1 MSKVCRIV
9 KSKNLNKRKY
19 DELCEQA
26 RLLGRLRKEIWH
38 RFGSIGGVARK
49 HREIRNDWVKTRDF
63 TPLPAKAWKETLRD
77 AMDDISL
84 YEEACKLKV
93 RKDISKRSSDKEEK
107 KRLFTL
113 LKNNKWPTDP
123 YLSRK
128 MRKYKKHGKTNVS
141 NQIVLEGGVYS
152 QFQGKDGNTW
162 LKVPTF
168 ERGKKLCIP
177 LNSNIKLQG
186 CLRIILTGGNAQVH
200 YAIKQKKFAKCG
212 NEILGIDKGYSEA
225 FADSE
230 GEFYGENLGK
240 VLTAET
246 ENRNR
251 RGKARNKMFQIAE
264 KKPHKAKNIYKFNL
278 GRKKL
283 NRNIEKK
290 KILVRDIAFEAAHR
304 IVDRAAEV
312 RAEDLTQP
320 FSSKEKWKRY
330 NRLMSAWA
338 KGSLAEA
345 LESVTKARGSCLR
358 FVNAAYTSQMDSKTG
373 LLEGRRVGD
382 EFHHV
387 NGEVS
392 QADTNAAVNIKQ
404 RADDTEISLY
414 TPYKEVKAILLNR
427 LTAIGGVNESEG
439 FTLLSCDRPSRT
451 PVTREKSTLT
461 ESESLE
467 NVW

>member
-1 MSKVCRIV
+1 MPKVCRIV

-26 RLLGRLRKEIWH
+26 NLLGSIRKEVWH
-38 RFGSIGGVARK
+38 RFGSVNGVGVNHRK
-49 HREIRNDWVKTRDF
+49 IRDEWVKTREF
-63 TPLPAKAWKETLRD
+63 SPLPAKAWKETLRD
-77 AMDDISL
+77 TLDDISL
-84 YEEACKLKV
+84 YEEACKVKV
-93 RKDISKRSSDKEEK
+93 KQDIASRTNNKDER
-107 KRLFTL
+107 KRLYTL
-113 LKNNKWPTDP
+113 LKKNEWPNDP
-123 YLSRK
+123 FLSRK
-128 MRKYKKHGKTNVS
+128 MRKYKKHGRTNVS
-141 NQIVLEGGVYS
+141 NQIILEGGVYS
-152 QFQGKDGNTW
+152 QFLGKDGNTW

-168 ERGKKLCIP
+168 ERGRKLCIP
-177 LNSNIKLQG
+177 LNSNIKLKG
-186 CLRIILTGGNAQVH
+186 CLRLIMKDGYVQIH

-212 NEILGIDKGYSEA
+212 DEILGIDKGYSEA

-230 GEFYGENLGK
+230 GDFYGENLGK
-240 VLTAET
+240 VLTSET

-251 RGKARNKMFQIAE
+251 RGKARNKLFQIS
-264 KKPHKAKNIYKFNL
+264 KKKLHKAANIQKYNL

-290 KILVRDIAFEAAHR
+290 KILVRDIAFESAHR
-304 IVDRAAEV
+304 IVDKAVEV
-312 RAEDLTQP
+312 RTEDLTKP

-358 FVNAAYTSQMDSKTG
+358 VVNAAYTSQMDSKTG
-373 LLEGRRVGD
+373 RLEGRRVGD
-382 EFHHV
+382 KFHHV

-392 QADTNAAVNIKQ
+392 QADTNAAVNIKH

-427 LTAIGGVNESEG
+427 LAAIGRVSSP
-439 FTLLSCDRPSRT
+439 LDCDRPSRT
-451 PVTREKSTLT
+451 PVTREK
-461 ESESLE
+461 
-467 NVW
+467 

>member
-9 KSKNLNKRKY
+9 KSKDLNKRKY

-26 RLLGRLRKEIWH
+26 RLLGQIRKEVWH
-38 RFGSIGGVARK
+38 RYGSVNGVGSNHRK
-49 HREIRNDWVKTRDF
+49 IRNKWVKTRDF
-63 TPLPAKAWKETLRD
+63 SPLPAKAWKETLRD
-77 AMDDISL
+77 TFDDIAL

-93 RKDISKRSSDKEEK
+93 KKDIASRTSNKEERK
-107 KRLFTL
+107 NLYTH

-141 NQIVLEGGVYS
+141 NQIVLEAGVYS
-152 QFQGKDGNTW
+152 QFLGKDGNTW

-168 ERGKKLCIP
+168 EKGKRLCIP
-177 LNSNIKLQG
+177 LNSNIQLKG
-186 CLRIILTGGNAQVH
+186 CLRLILKDGIVQVH
-200 YAIKQKKFAKCG
+200 YAIKQKRFEKCG
-212 NEILGIDKGYSEA
+212 DKILGVDKGYSEA

-230 GEFYGENLGK
+230 GNFYGKALGK
-240 VLTAET
+240 VLTEET

-251 RGKARNKMFQIAE
+251 RGKARNKLYQIS
-264 KKPHKAKNIYKFNL
+264 KKKTHKAKNIQKYNL

-283 NRNIEKK
+283 NRNIERK
-290 KILVRDIAFEAAHR
+290 KILVRDIAFEASHR
-304 IVDRAAEV
+304 IVDKAAEL
-312 RAEDLTQP
+312 RAEDLSKP

-338 KGSLAEA
+338 KGSLADA

-358 FVNAAYTSQMDSKTG
+358 VVNAAYTSQMDSKTG
-373 LLEGRRVGD
+373 RLEGRRVGD
-382 EFHHV
+382 KFHHV

-392 QADTNAAVNIKQ
+392 QADTNAAVNIKH

-414 TPYKEVKAILLNR
+414 TPYKEVKEILLNR
-427 LTAIGGVNESEG
+427 LAATGGVSNP
-439 FTLLSCDRPSRT
+439 LDCDRPSRT

-461 ESESLE
+461 ESESLKDF
-467 NVW
+467 WQSFTA

>member
-9 KSKNLNKRKY
+9 KSNNLNKRKY

-26 RLLGRLRKEIWH
+26 RLLGRIRKEVWH
-38 RFGSIGGVARK
+38 RFGSINGVGTNHRK
-49 HREIRNDWVKTRDF
+49 VRGEWVRTRDF
-63 TPLPAKAWKETLRD
+63 SPLPAKAWKETLRD
-77 AMDDISL
+77 ILDDITL

-93 RKDISKRSSDKEEK
+93 RQDISKRTSDKVER

-113 LKNNKWPTDP
+113 LKKDEWPSDP

-128 MRKYKKHGKTNVS
+128 MRQHKRHGKTSVS
-141 NQIVLEGGVYS
+141 NQIILEGGVYS
-152 QFQGKDGNTW
+152 QFLGKDGNTW

-168 ERGKKLCIP
+168 ERGKKLSIP
-177 LNSNIKLQG
+177 LNSNIHLKG
-186 CLRIILTGGNAQVH
+186 CLRLILNDGVVQVH
-200 YAIKQKKFAKCG
+200 YAIKQKKFPQCG
-212 NEILGIDKGYSEA
+212 DKVIGIDKGYSEA

-251 RGKARNKMFQIAE
+251 RGKARNKLHQIS
-264 KKPHKAKNIYKFNL
+264 KKKKHKARNIQKYNL
-278 GRKKL
+278 GRNKL

-290 KILVRDIAFEAAHR
+290 KILVRDIAFESAHR
-304 IVDRAAEV
+304 IVDKAEEV
-312 RAEDLTQP
+312 RAEDLTKP

-358 FVNAAYTSQMDSKTG
+358 VVNAAYTSQMDSKTG
-373 LLEGRRVGD
+373 RLEGRRVGD
-382 EFHHV
+382 KFHHA
-387 NGEVS
+387 NGEVT
-392 QADTNAAVNIKQ
+392 QADTNAAVNIKH
-404 RADDTEISLY
+404 RADDAEISLY

-427 LTAIGGVNESEG
+427 LAATGGVSSPLG
-439 FTLLSCDRPSRT
+439 CDRPSRT

-467 NVW
+467 DFWEKCFA